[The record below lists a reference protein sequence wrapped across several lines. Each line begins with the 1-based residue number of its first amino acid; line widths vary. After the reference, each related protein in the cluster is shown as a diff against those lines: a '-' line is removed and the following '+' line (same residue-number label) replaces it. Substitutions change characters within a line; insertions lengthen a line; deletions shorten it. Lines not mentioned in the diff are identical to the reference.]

1 MIIIQGEGRGG
12 SSLNCYYFPVLFCF
26 FFLCFFELESSL
38 VATLLISFRYQYLT
52 LKHWFKWFLFVAKEC
67 FFRTYWSQM
76 FLKSNFMKRC
86 NWSKRV
92 WFCNVLIL
100 YLVLYL
106 FHKIFLTASSSLNL
120 EEMNEENL
128 FRQKCLLFT
137 VRKRKTRQNGNVW
150 DL

>member
-1 MIIIQGEGRGG
+1 
-12 SSLNCYYFPVLFCF
+12 
-26 FFLCFFELESSL
+26 
-38 VATLLISFRYQYLT
+38 
-52 LKHWFKWFLFVAKEC
+52 
-67 FFRTYWSQM
+67 
-76 FLKSNFMKRC
+76 MKRW
-86 NWSKRV
+86 NWFKRV

-106 FHKIFLTASSSLNL
+106 FHKIFLTVSSSLNL

-150 DL
+150 DLMYFCISYCFETYCNSSIFSNFLEQFENRLSTFHVILRIVNTHLYQAFRRKQTRLARKNVAPLHIMRLGMQL